1 MSMLHGYVFYDNTY
15 PSSWISKKASRKI
28 VRFFNTQHN
37 FKKVNAKELVDVMKQ
52 TPEPSAE
59 IVVVFSQDVVPDT
72 VVDKRASPTPSS
84 LIRQFMNKGNTI
96 IWLGEI
102 PLLHVGMANGEK
114 QVLPSNVYKTVF
126 YPKVITADFPLPNNS
141 LASMDN
147 VRITALGSQLGLRIR
162 WDSWRPLPQ
171 PPVVIPPPLG
181 FYPLAQCFIGNLRPV
196 SYIYNY
202 AGNGLTGFVRIYD
215 CKLDEISQESLEQL
229 ADLIFHRNPIGMRMD
244 LENIRERIEI
254 LSEKLEARF
263 QAIKSDLEVVGG
275 NIAKVHDTLLEIEK
289 AKKDSQPKTKV

>member
-1 MSMLHGYVFYDNTY
+1 MPMLHGHVFYDNSY
-15 PSSWISKKASRKI
+15 PSSWISKKVSRKI
-28 VRFFNTQHN
+28 VKFFNTQYN
-37 FKKVNAKELVDVMKQ
+37 FKKVNARELADLMKQ

-59 IVVVFSQDVVPDT
+59 TVVVFSQDVVPDT
-72 VVDKRASPTPSS
+72 VVDSRSSPTPNSV
-84 LIRQFMNKGNTI
+84 IRQFMNEGNTI
-96 IWLGEI
+96 IWLGDI

-114 QVLPSNVYKTVF
+114 QSLPSNVYRTVF
-126 YPKVITADFPLPNNS
+126 YPKVITTDFPLPNNS

-171 PPVVIPPPLG
+171 PPVNIPPPSG

-202 AGNGLTGFVRIYD
+202 TGNGLTGFVRIYD
-215 CKLDEISQESLEQL
+215 CKLDDISQEPLEQL
-229 ADLIFHRNPIGMRMD
+229 ADLIFHRNPMGMRRD

-275 NIAKVHDTLLEIEK
+275 NIAQVHDTLLEIEK
-289 AKKDSQPKTKV
+289 TKKDSQPKTKG